1 MDGLSGKLEMGGESH
16 RLAGS
21 FLPAWVSNKTVQDM
35 NIITK
40 SWRSLKGAEARQIAD
55 REKKHE
61 AMKCP
66 NCGHYELKS
75 TRSQLITAG
84 IAALITGAMF
94 FVFIITIPLAIIAW
108 ILMLVF
114 FAAAPFSKGHVCKNC
129 KYKTA
134 T

>member
-1 MDGLSGKLEMGGESH
+1 
-16 RLAGS
+16 
-21 FLPAWVSNKTVQDM
+21 M

-40 SWRSLKGAEARQIAD
+40 SWRSLKEAEARATEKQ
-55 REKKHE
+55 EKKHE

-75 TRSQLITAG
+75 ARSQLITAG

-94 FVFIITIPLAIIAW
+94 FVFIITIPLAIVAW
-108 ILMLVF
+108 VIMLIL
-114 FAAAPFSKGHVCKNC
+114 FAIAPFAKGHVCKNC
-129 KYKTA
+129 KFKTA